1 MFKSTPKHIPVAFYL
16 LFLAGIVVVF
26 CFYLNSKYIVFEK
39 PINTIQIELDDHTIE
54 TGIPIMYANKNY
66 GTKTNYQTVYRF
78 KKIND
83 SVLEI
88 NNLSKDNI
96 SRFRIYFEIPGENF
110 ILKKIIIS
118 NKNKQY
124 TAHLNHINSFENIKI
139 RSSNTFDVS
148 TNNGYLE
155 YPYAIINKIPYINI
169 AFGILFLISV
179 LFYTLRKTN
188 ILTPLFEANKKD
200 YVFVFFLV
208 SIFLVEPIYNIALIV
223 AFVFYI
229 KDFNW
234 ELFKKNK
241 INFLFIALFFVYFLN
256 TIFVKENEIR
266 EFSTV
271 ERLLPFVFIPIL
283 MASIKLNNAM
293 YYLMLSGLFIG
304 FFLFSTSLMD
314 FILLEKNEYFSF
326 QEFSKYY
333 HPVYLSYLIFISICF
348 FQQYYHKKETY
359 IFQLI
364 LFMFLIFLGSKLVIV
379 ISIVLYLL
387 LLIKFKK
394 TSILYIGLIFPFLIS
409 IFLFKP
415 LQQRFD
421 EVLNL
426 NDLSVLKVNKLENSN
441 DSRVN
446 GLTLRLILWR
456 ESVATLSGWKEF
468 TFGNGVSKS
477 KLKDL
482 KNRLEN
488 FGLKHHSDYNSH
500 NQYVDTF
507 WRTGFIGLIAL
518 ILIFITAFRMGLKQK
533 NRILLIVTLFLFF
546 SMLTESVFG
555 RVRGVYFITTILLIL
570 TNSNFNYKM
579 GESITPFQNKDSDK

>member
-1 MFKSTPKHIPVAFYL
+1 MYL
-16 LFLAGIVVVF
+16 F
-26 CFYLNSKYIVFEK
+26 
-39 PINTIQIELDDHTIE
+39 
-54 TGIPIMYANKNY
+54 
-66 GTKTNYQTVYRF
+66 
-78 KKIND
+78 
-83 SVLEI
+83 
-88 NNLSKDNI
+88 
-96 SRFRIYFEIPGENF
+96 
-110 ILKKIIIS
+110 
-118 NKNKQY
+118 
-124 TAHLNHINSFENIKI
+124 
-139 RSSNTFDVS
+139 
-148 TNNGYLE
+148 
-155 YPYAIINKIPYINI
+155 
-169 AFGILFLISV
+169 
-179 LFYTLRKTN
+179 
-188 ILTPLFEANKKD
+188 
-200 YVFVFFLV
+200 FFLV

-293 YYLMLSGLFIG
+293 YYLMLSGLLIG

-409 IFLFKP
+409 VFLFKP

-441 DSRVN
+441 DSRIN
-446 GLTLRLILWR
+446 GLTLRFILWR

-546 SMLTESVFG
+546 SMLSESVFG

-570 TNSNFNYKM
+570 TNSNFNYKT
-579 GESITPFQNKDSDK
+579 GGSITSFQNKDSDK

>member
-1 MFKSTPKHIPVAFYL
+1 
-16 LFLAGIVVVF
+16 
-26 CFYLNSKYIVFEK
+26 
-39 PINTIQIELDDHTIE
+39 
-54 TGIPIMYANKNY
+54 
-66 GTKTNYQTVYRF
+66 
-78 KKIND
+78 
-83 SVLEI
+83 
-88 NNLSKDNI
+88 
-96 SRFRIYFEIPGENF
+96 
-110 ILKKIIIS
+110 
-118 NKNKQY
+118 
-124 TAHLNHINSFENIKI
+124 
-139 RSSNTFDVS
+139 
-148 TNNGYLE
+148 
-155 YPYAIINKIPYINI
+155 
-169 AFGILFLISV
+169 
-179 LFYTLRKTN
+179 
-188 ILTPLFEANKKD
+188 
-200 YVFVFFLV
+200 
-208 SIFLVEPIYNIALIV
+208 
-223 AFVFYI
+223 
-229 KDFNW
+229 
-234 ELFKKNK
+234 
-241 INFLFIALFFVYFLN
+241 
-256 TIFVKENEIR
+256 
-266 EFSTV
+266 
-271 ERLLPFVFIPIL
+271 
-283 MASIKLNNAM
+283 M
-293 YYLMLSGLFIG
+293 YYLMLSGLLIG

-409 IFLFKP
+409 VFLFKP

-441 DSRVN
+441 DSRIN
-446 GLTLRLILWR
+446 GLTLRFILWR

-546 SMLTESVFG
+546 SMLSESVFG

-570 TNSNFNYKM
+570 TNSNFNYKT
-579 GESITPFQNKDSDK
+579 GGSITSFQNKDSDK